1 MKNSPPAVGLGL
13 WKIENQAAA
22 GMVRSAIQAGY
33 RHLDSA
39 SDYGNEAYTGQGI
52 AVAIQDRLVRRDE
65 LWVTSKL
72 WNTNHR
78 REHVRAACE
87 RSLKDLQ
94 CDYLDLY
101 LIHFPICL
109 KYVAPETRYPAGW
122 FFDPDAAT
130 PRMEVDAVPIHE
142 SWRAMEE
149 LVQAGLVK
157 NIGISNFGV
166 SLIRDVLSYATIRP
180 AVLQVESHPY
190 LVQPKLLRYCQQE
203 QIAFTAF
210 SPLGAPSYVPLGMA
224 KESDSVLEEAVVKQ
238 IASRLGK
245 SPAQVVL
252 AWGINRG
259 TSVIP
264 KTGRVERLVE
274 NLAAKDIKLTAADI
288 DAISNLDRNQRFN
301 DPGVF
306 CESGFGSFYPIYE

>member
-1 MKNSPPAVGLGL
+1 MLSTPPAVGFGL
-13 WKIENQAAA
+13 WKIDNDAAA
-22 GMVRSAIQAGY
+22 GMVRSAIQCGY

-39 SDYGNEAYTGQGI
+39 SDYGNEAQSGQGI
-52 AVAIQDRLVRRDE
+52 AAALKDGLIRRED

-72 WNTNHR
+72 WNMNHH

-94 CDYLDLY
+94 CSYLDLY

-109 KYVAPETRYPAGW
+109 KYVSPATRYPAGW
-122 FFDPDAAT
+122 YFNPDAAV
-130 PRMEVDAVPIHE
+130 PKMDFDSVPIHE
-142 SWRAMEE
+142 TWGAMEE
-149 LVQAGLVK
+149 LVKAGLVK
-157 NIGISNFGV
+157 NIGVSNFGV
-166 SLIRDVLSYATIRP
+166 SLVRDVLSYATIRP

-203 QIAFTAF
+203 RIAYTAF

-224 KESDSVLEEAVVKQ
+224 KESDSVLDEPVVKQ
-238 IASRLGK
+238 IAARVGK

-264 KTGRVERLVE
+264 KTGRVERLAE
-274 NLAAKDIKLTAADI
+274 NLAANDIKLAAADI
-288 DAISNLDRNQRFN
+288 QAISNLDRNQRFN